1 MNDPQGNPFWTYSLA
16 LYGRPGVDA
25 ACLALQDRLDL
36 DVNVLLFCC
45 WAGSRGRT
53 LEDREV
59 GALMAAVRALRE
71 EVVLPLRQARRSL
84 KTLLAELGPAGTEL
98 REKIKANELAA
109 EAIQQNLMHSAL
121 QIADGPP
128 SATAGAANLRAYLR
142 VAQATP
148 AGSDWDALAGLLAV
162 AFPELSEVEARALLG
177 Q

>member
-1 MNDPQGNPFWTYSLA
+1 MTEAQGNPFWTYSLG

-25 ACLALQDRLDL
+25 ACLAVQDRLDL
-36 DVNVLLFCC
+36 DVNMLLFCC

-59 GALMAAVRALRE
+59 AALVAAVRDLRE

-84 KTLLAELGPAGTEL
+84 KTLVTDLGPAGPEL

-109 EAIQQNLMHSAL
+109 EALQQNLMHGAL
-121 QIADGPP
+121 PIVDGSP
-128 SATAGAANLRAYLR
+128 SAAAGAASLRAYLP
-142 VAQATP
+142 VVQATP
-148 AGSDWDALAGLLAV
+148 AGPDWDALAGLLAM
-162 AFPELSEVEARALLG
+162 AFPELSGAEARALLG